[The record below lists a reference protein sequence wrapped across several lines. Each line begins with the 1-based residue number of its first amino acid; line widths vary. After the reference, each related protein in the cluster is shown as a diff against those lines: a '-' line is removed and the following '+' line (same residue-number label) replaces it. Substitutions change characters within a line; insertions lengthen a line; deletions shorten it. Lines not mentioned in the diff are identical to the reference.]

1 MGSMPA
7 GCYTARPLAEK
18 DGSSRPAGGQGP
30 DDKGP
35 LFCVK
40 NLGYVY
46 PDGIPALAG
55 VDLEIFS
62 GDRTAL
68 VGPNGSGKTTFIKL
82 LSGLLA
88 PKHGHILYKGRPLT
102 GTHLE
107 ENRLT
112 MGVLFQDP
120 DDQLFGHTVMDDA
133 AFGPRNK
140 GKSREAA
147 VQCARQ
153 ALHQVNLEHLAYKE
167 PHNLSYGQKK
177 RAALAGILAL
187 QPEVLILD
195 EPTANLDPGQEAV
208 FLDLLKAFDGTLIC
222 ISHDLIFL
230 YELCEKAV
238 VLHHGSIHHY
248 YTMRELVSRRSA
260 LRDHGLD
267 FSFRMAIPA
276 NGVPVHDENGKNGK
290 ENPSDASAGN
300 PGHPSGHPPLVRL
313 EKYGYVY
320 PDGTPGLQDFSLDI
334 HEGEKTAIVGENGAG
349 KSTLLA
355 CLCGLRR
362 GQGALYFKG
371 TPVTK
376 KQYKDLWRRAGLVF
390 QDCADQLFCAS
401 VKEEM
406 LFGLRRLGLS
416 SDACRHWAADALARV
431 GLAGFENRVPLHL
444 SGGER
449 KRLALGCVLA
459 MDPDLLILDE
469 PTAGLDPRGEKQLMA
484 ILETFDKTLLLVS
497 HDLFFIEKLTRR
509 TLVMHQGRIIRD
521 LPTPDF
527 MQDDKLCSLNGL
539 SFSYRQRTF
548 TAIQKLQHEHEHR
561 HPHLHIHEHPH
572 RHGRTVHT
580 HPHEHLH
587 EHAHRF
593 VHTHPGGEKTHD
605 HARRLIHDHAHPG
618 HDAEPHDHSHE

>member
-1 MGSMPA
+1 MGDM
-7 GCYTARPLAEK
+7 
-18 DGSSRPAGGQGP
+18 
-30 DDKGP
+30 P
-35 LFCVK
+35 LFCVQG
-40 NLGYVY
+40 LAYAY
-46 PDGIPALAG
+46 PDGIPALSS

-68 VGPNGSGKTTFIKL
+68 VGPNGSGKTTLIKL

-88 PKHGHILYKGRPLT
+88 PKQGHILYKGRPLT
-102 GTHLE
+102 ENHLE
-107 ENRLT
+107 ESRLT

-133 AFGPRNK
+133 AFGPRNQ

-147 VQCARQ
+147 VRCARQ
-153 ALHQVNLEHLAYKE
+153 ALHQVNLAHLAYKE

-177 RAALAGILAL
+177 RAALAGILAM

-238 VLHHGSIHHY
+238 VLHHGSIHHN

-276 NGVPVHDENGKNGK
+276 SDVPDANGARVHEENGPGPGYT
-290 ENPSDASAGN
+290 PSCDCAKVRES
-300 PGHPSGHPPLVRL
+300 HSVHPPLACM
-313 EKYGYVY
+313 ENYEYVY

-355 CLCGLRR
+355 CLCGLR
-362 GQGALYFKG
+362 QGGEDLFFKG
-371 TPVTK
+371 TRVTK
-376 KQYKDLWRRAGLVF
+376 KQHKALWRRVGLVF

-406 LFGLRRLGLS
+406 MFGLRRLGLS
-416 SDACRHWAADALARV
+416 SDQCRHRAADALARV
-431 GLAGFENRVPLHL
+431 GLSGFENRVPLHL

-469 PTAGLDPRGEKQLMA
+469 PTAGLDPRGEEQLMA
-484 ILETFDKTLLLVS
+484 ILDTFDKTLLLVS
-497 HDLFFIEKLTRR
+497 HDLFFIEKLTHR

-527 MQDDKLCSLNGL
+527 MQDDKLCRFNGR
-539 SFSYRQRTF
+539 SFSYRRHTA
-548 TAIQKLQHEHEHR
+548 TAIRQLQHELEPPIGGKWQRCHFRQMGLER
-561 HPHLHIHEHPH
+561 C
-572 RHGRTVHT
+572 
-580 HPHEHLH
+580 
-587 EHAHRF
+587 
-593 VHTHPGGEKTHD
+593 PGQ
-605 HARRLIHDHAHPG
+605 ARSLCNRVLG
-618 HDAEPHDHSHE
+618 DALP

>member
-1 MGSMPA
+1 MGQISA
-7 GCYTARPLAEK
+7 DSHTTSVYTGTAV
-18 DGSSRPAGGQGP
+18 SRSHGADSKPGAAN
-30 DDKGP
+30 P
-35 LFCVK
+35 LFCVHR
-40 NLGYVY
+40 LGYAY
-46 PDGIPALAG
+46 PDGITALSG

-68 VGPNGSGKTTFIKL
+68 VGPNGSGKTTLIKL

-88 PKHGHILYKGRPLT
+88 PEQGHILYQGRPLT
-102 GTHLE
+102 KNHLE
-107 ENRLT
+107 ESRLT

-120 DDQLFGHTVMDDA
+120 DDQLFGHTVIDDA
-133 AFGPRNK
+133 AFGPRSQ

-177 RAALAGILAL
+177 RAALAGILAM
-187 QPEVLILD
+187 QPDVLILD

-238 VLHHGSIHHY
+238 VLHHGSIHHN

-276 NGVPVHDENGKNGK
+276 NGVSVHEENEITGR
-290 ENPSDASAGN
+290 ENPSDASAGK
-300 PGHPSGHPPLVRL
+300 PGYVSGHPPLVRL

-401 VKEEM
+401 VEEEM

-416 SDACRHWAADALARV
+416 SDQCRHRAADALARV

-459 MDPDLLILDE
+459 MEPDLLILDE
-469 PTAGLDPRGEKQLMA
+469 PTAGLDPRGEEQLMA

-497 HDLFFIEKLTRR
+497 HDMFFIEKLTQR
-509 TLVMHQGRIIRD
+509 TLVMHQGRVIRD

-539 SFSYRQRTF
+539 SFSYRQRTT

-587 EHAHRF
+587 DHAHRF
-593 VHTHPGGEKTHD
+593 VHTHPGGESTHD
-605 HARRLIHDHAHPG
+605 HAQRLLHDHGHPG
-618 HDAEPHDHSHE
+618 HEAEPHDHPHE